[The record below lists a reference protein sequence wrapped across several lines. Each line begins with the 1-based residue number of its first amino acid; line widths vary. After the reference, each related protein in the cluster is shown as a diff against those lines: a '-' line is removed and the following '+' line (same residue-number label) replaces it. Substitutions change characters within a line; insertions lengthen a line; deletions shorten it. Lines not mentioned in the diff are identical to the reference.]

1 MNLINDFILK
11 LEQIFQNIGL
21 SDNLTI
27 LLRTLIVATIIVVLA
42 LIADFLTRRILVQTI
57 KKIVARTK
65 VTWDDILMKRKV
77 FTRFAHLVPALI
89 IYYSAGFILAD
100 YPGMENFVT
109 GITKIYMILISL
121 LIIDNIINA
130 LHEIYHTFPISE
142 SRPIKGYVQV
152 VKIFIYFVA
161 VILILSI
168 ILGKSPK
175 GLLTGLS
182 AMAAVLLL
190 VFKDTILG
198 LVASIQL
205 SSNKMVKPGDWIEMP
220 KYGADGTVF
229 EITLNTVKVQNWDK
243 TIVTIPTYSL
253 VSDSFVNWRGMEES
267 GGRRIKRSINID
279 MKSVKFCDEEMLKK
293 FSRISVLKDYIATR
307 KKEIEEYNKLHNID
321 DSVKVNGRRMTNL
334 GTFRKYVEQYLR
346 NHPKI
351 HQELTF
357 LVRHLQPTE
366 KGIPIEIYVF
376 SNEQAWA
383 KYEAV
388 QADIFDHI
396 LAVIPEFDLRVFQN
410 PTGDDFQ
417 KLAESRYKV

>member
-1 MNLINDFILK
+1 MNFITDLIQKI
-11 LEQIFQNIGL
+11 EQLFQNIGL
-21 SDNLTI
+21 TENLTI
-27 LLRTLIVATIIVVLA
+27 LLRTIIVATIIVVLA

-57 KKIVARTK
+57 KRIVARTK
-65 VTWDDILMKRKV
+65 VTWDDILIKRKV

-89 IYYSAGFILAD
+89 IYYSAGFILVD
-100 YPGMENFVT
+100 YPVMENLVI
-109 GITKIYMILISL
+109 GLTKIYMILISL

-130 LHEIYHTFPISE
+130 LHEIYHTFPVSKN
-142 SRPIKGYVQV
+142 RPIKGYVQV

-205 SSNKMVKPGDWIEMP
+205 SSNKMVQPGDWIEMP

-253 VSDSFVNWRGMEES
+253 VSDSFTNWRGMEES

-376 SNEQAWA
+376 SNDQAWA
-383 KYEAV
+383 NYEAI

-417 KLAESRYKV
+417 KLVE

>member
-1 MNLINDFILK
+1 MNFITDLIQKI
-11 LEQIFQNIGL
+11 EQLFQNIGL
-21 SDNLTI
+21 TESLTI
-27 LLRTLIVATIIVVLA
+27 LLRTIIIATIIVVLA

-57 KKIVARTK
+57 KRIVARTK
-65 VTWDDILMKRKV
+65 VTWDDILIKRKV

-100 YPGMENFVT
+100 YPVMDNLVIGL
-109 GITKIYMILISL
+109 TKIYMILISL

-130 LHEIYHTFPISE
+130 LHEIYHTFPVSK

-152 VKIFIYFVA
+152 VKIFIYFIA

-205 SSNKMVKPGDWIEMP
+205 SSNKMVQPGDWIEMP

-253 VSDSFVNWRGMEES
+253 VSDSFTNWRGMEES

-366 KGIPIEIYVF
+366 KGIPVEIYVF
-376 SNEQAWA
+376 SNDQAWA
-383 KYEAV
+383 NYEAI

-417 KLAESRYKV
+417 KLAE

>member
-1 MNLINDFILK
+1 MNLINDLIQK
-11 LEQIFQNIGL
+11 LEQYFHSLSL
-21 SDNLTI
+21 SDNLAI
-27 LLRTLIVATIIVVLA
+27 LLRTIILAVIIAILAYLADLITKHIILR
-42 LIADFLTRRILVQTI
+42 LISRFVT
-57 KKIVARTK
+57 RTK
-65 VTWDDILMKRKV
+65 VKWDDILIRRKV
-77 FTRFAHLVPALI
+77 FTRLAHLVPALI
-89 IYYSAGFILAD
+89 IYYMAGFVLAD
-100 YPGMENFVT
+100 YPVTENIVIA
-109 GITKIYMILISL
+109 ITKIYMIMIMMLV
-121 LIIDNIINA
+121 IDNIINA
-130 LHEIYHTFPISE
+130 LHEIYHTLSISK

-152 VKIFIYFVA
+152 IKIFIYFVA

-205 SSNKMVKPGDWIEMP
+205 SSNKMVQPGDWIEMS

-243 TIVTIPTYSL
+243 TVVTIPTYSL
-253 VSDSFVNWRGMEES
+253 VSDSFTNWRGMEES

-293 FSRISVLKDYIATR
+293 FSRISVLKDYIVTR

-334 GTFRKYVEQYLR
+334 GTFRKYVEVYLR

-351 HQELTF
+351 HQNLTF
-357 LVRHLQPTE
+357 LIRHLQPTE
-366 KGIPIEIYVF
+366 KGIPVEIYVF
-376 SNEQAWA
+376 SNDQAWA
-383 KYEAV
+383 NYEAI

-417 KLAESRYKV
+417 KLTK

>member
-1 MNLINDFILK
+1 MNLINNLIQK
-11 LEQIFQNIGL
+11 VEQVFQNFGL

-27 LLRTLIVATIIVVLA
+27 LLRTVIVGLIIILLA
-42 LIADFLTRRILVQTI
+42 LLADFLTKRILVQSI
-57 KKIVARTK
+57 RRIVARTK
-65 VTWDDILMKRKV
+65 VKWDDILIKRRV
-77 FTRFAHLVPALI
+77 FIRLAHLVPALI
-89 IYYSAGFILAD
+89 LYYSAGFILAD
-100 YPGMENFVT
+100 YPVIENFAI
-109 GITKIYMILISL
+109 GLIKIYMILVVL

-130 LHEIYHTFPISE
+130 LHEIYHTFPVSE
-142 SRPIKGYVQV
+142 NRPIKGYVQV
-152 VKIFIYFVA
+152 VKIFFYFIA
-161 VILILSI
+161 VILILAI

-182 AMAAVLLL
+182 ALAAVLLL

-205 SSNKMVKPGDWIEMP
+205 SANKMVKPGDWIEMP
-220 KYGADGTVF
+220 KFNADGTVF

-243 TIVTIPTYSL
+243 TIVTIPTYSM
-253 VSDSFVNWRGMEES
+253 VSDAFTNWKGMEES

-279 MKSVKFCDEEMLKK
+279 MQSVKFCDDAMLKK
-293 FSRISVLKDYIATR
+293 FSRISVLKSYIETR
-307 KKEIEEYNKLHNID
+307 KNEIEEYNKTNQID

-334 GTFRKYVEQYLR
+334 GTFRKYIEEYLR

-351 HQELTF
+351 HQDMTF

-376 SNEQAWA
+376 SNDQAWA
-383 KYEAV
+383 NYEAI

-396 LAVIPEFDLRVFQN
+396 LAVIPEFELRVFQN
-410 PTGDDFQ
+410 PTGADFL
-417 KLAESRYKV
+417 KLAD